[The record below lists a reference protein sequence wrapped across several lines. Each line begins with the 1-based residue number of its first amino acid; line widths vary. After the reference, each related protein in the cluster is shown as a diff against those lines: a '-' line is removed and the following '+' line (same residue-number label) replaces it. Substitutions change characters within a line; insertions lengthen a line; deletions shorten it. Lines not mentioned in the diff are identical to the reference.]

1 MAEKVLALF
10 SSDSRELYKA
20 DAYRVLALPTGYCLQ
35 LRYRRKHIHGG
46 VLKKIGD
53 LVGQKGVVF
62 FVAGNDVSKPENERN
77 ITLTS
82 LREFEV
88 VSVRE
93 DVIIETFNFYIKL
106 GEFVDATPH
115 PQTVQELPALQ
126 AFVSELEIER
136 GPNGGWRHR
145 VIAVA
150 PHFPELTFFLDQR
163 DLSGAKARRN
173 LIQRGTLSSEF
184 LLDEEARYV
193 CRLTVHDPYKPPH
206 RDFGLQQQPRCTT
219 ERAGQSSTRG
229 ATIRSHSRSK
239 HKPCSSGRSPAHP
252 ICGIDAVSP
261 NRKPGGWNSGGV
273 FGEATAKAALFG
285 VLMAAAAAGVAIAK
299 IGTDK
304 LATSPSSWLH
314 WVLAISGGIAIG
326 VCAGWLYEFFNKK

>member
-20 DAYRVLALPTGYCLQ
+20 DAYRVLALPTGYSLQ

-46 VLKKIGD
+46 VLPKIGA

-93 DVIIETFNFYIKL
+93 DAVIETFNFYIKL

-115 PQTVQELPALQ
+115 LQTVQELKPPQ

-136 GPNGGWRHR
+136 GPNGGWKHR
-145 VIAVA
+145 ITAVA
-150 PHFPELTFFLDQR
+150 PHFPDLTFVLINGIYQ
-163 DLSGAKARRN
+163 GQKAAAISFN
-173 LIQRGTLSSEF
+173 EATLNSEF
-184 LLDEEARYV
+184 LLDEEARYA
-193 CRLTVHDPYKPPH
+193 CNLTVHVPTDRPTGISVFNSSPVSQLNVPTNH
-206 RDFGLQQQPRCTT
+206 RLGAQNDSISFEIQTQALQQR
-219 ERAGQSSTRG
+219 EVA
-229 ATIRSHSRSK
+229 
-239 HKPCSSGRSPAHP
+239 CSSFLWDRCGKPEPEVWRVELRWRVRRGRKK
-252 ICGIDAVSP
+252 AV
-261 NRKPGGWNSGGV
+261 
-273 FGEATAKAALFG
+273 LFG
-285 VLMAAAAAGVAIAK
+285 VLMSVAAAGVAVAK

-304 LATSPSSWLH
+304 LATTPTSWLH
-314 WVLAISGGIAIG
+314 WVLAISGGMAIG